1 MRGYEREGDE
11 FHTAQSLM
19 DQLIS
24 FIEVGITNEDVVEIS
39 NEDVLIK
46 THLFNMINGTINCR
60 NCIFLH
66 IQIGPQ
72 VPKLT

>member
-39 NEDVLIK
+39 NEDV
-46 THLFNMINGTINCR
+46 
-60 NCIFLH
+60 
-66 IQIGPQ
+66 
-72 VPKLT
+72 